1 VASIRIWQSGFQDEN
16 RPLTIFVLF
25 QHPPLTAIATTAA
38 TTTTSQYSVT
48 MKYLEN
54 EKLTELT
61 ADLSDAAIGQS
72 HRVIN
77 GRIEAYSMKRAGND
91 KKYAL
96 ALGQKYVAE
105 MEEIDQELAQTLE
118 RRRKRSSSAATFSE
132 AVNSKKKQKHR
143 RSMSFDYTLD
153 GSSSKTTLGDF
164 SELATR
170 RLMTDL
176 ILTLNASFPDYDF
189 SNAKPS
195 QFEKL
200 PIQTVR
206 DRIYERLSE
215 LAAFKSQ
222 EDWLVELWT
231 AVNDS
236 IDLRECEIYSFE
248 EDLEDNSLWSFHYFF
263 VNKSLRRVVFFTCS
277 EKIDEER
284 QLEMVEEAVEEKVA
298 FYPSD
303 AQTVDDSDWDPSDN
317 VSGGMS
323 LPISTV

>member
-1 VASIRIWQSGFQDEN
+1 
-16 RPLTIFVLF
+16 
-25 QHPPLTAIATTAA
+25 
-38 TTTTSQYSVT
+38 

-61 ADLSDAAIGQS
+61 ADLSDATIGQS
-72 HRVIN
+72 HRVID

-105 MEEIDQELAQTLE
+105 MEEIDQELAQTVE

-132 AVNSKKKQKHR
+132 AVNNKKQKPNRHA
-143 RSMSFDYTLD
+143 RSMSFDYALD

-195 QFEKL
+195 QFEKM

-215 LAAFKSQ
+215 LAAFKTQ

-236 IDLRECEIYSFE
+236 IDLRECEVYSFE

-284 QLEMVEEAVEEKVA
+284 QLEMVEEAVEEKEA

-303 AQTVDDSDWDPSDN
+303 AQTVDDCDWDPSDN

>member
-1 VASIRIWQSGFQDEN
+1 
-16 RPLTIFVLF
+16 
-25 QHPPLTAIATTAA
+25 
-38 TTTTSQYSVT
+38 

-105 MEEIDQELAQTLE
+105 MEEIDQELAQTVE

-132 AVNSKKKQKHR
+132 AANNKKQKPNRHA

-215 LAAFKSQ
+215 LAAFKTQ

-236 IDLRECEIYSFE
+236 IDLRECEVYSFE

-284 QLEMVEEAVEEKVA
+284 QLEMVEEVVEDKEA

-303 AQTVDDSDWDPSDN
+303 AQTVDDCDWDPSDN

>member
-1 VASIRIWQSGFQDEN
+1 
-16 RPLTIFVLF
+16 
-25 QHPPLTAIATTAA
+25 
-38 TTTTSQYSVT
+38 

-105 MEEIDQELAQTLE
+105 MEEIEQELAETVE

-132 AVNSKKKQKHR
+132 AVHNNNSKKQKPNRHS
-143 RSMSFDYTLD
+143 RSMSLDYTLD
-153 GSSSKTTLGDF
+153 GSSSSKTTLGDF

-195 QFEKL
+195 QFERL

-215 LAAFKSQ
+215 LAAFKPQ

-231 AVNDS
+231 AVNDAS
-236 IDLRECEIYSFE
+236 DLRECEVYSFE
-248 EDLEDNSLWSFHYFF
+248 EDLEDNSLWTFNYFF
-263 VNKSLRRVVFFTCS
+263 VNKSVRRVVFFTCN

-284 QLEMVEEAVEEKVA
+284 QLEMIEEAGVEDKTA

-303 AQTVDDSDWDPSDN
+303 AQTVDDCDWDPSDTA
-317 VSGGMS
+317 SGGMS

>member
-1 VASIRIWQSGFQDEN
+1 
-16 RPLTIFVLF
+16 
-25 QHPPLTAIATTAA
+25 
-38 TTTTSQYSVT
+38 

-61 ADLSDAAIGQS
+61 ADLSDATIGQS

-105 MEEIDQELAQTLE
+105 MEEIDQELAQTVE
-118 RRRKRSSSAATFSE
+118 RRRKRSQSAATFSE
-132 AVNSKKKQKHR
+132 AVNNKKQKPNLHA
-143 RSMSFDYTLD
+143 RSMSFDHTLD

-195 QFEKL
+195 QFEKM

-215 LAAFKSQ
+215 LAAFKTQ

-236 IDLRECEIYSFE
+236 IELRECEVYSFE

-284 QLEMVEEAVEEKVA
+284 QLEMVEEAVEEKEA

-303 AQTVDDSDWDPSDN
+303 AQTVDDCDWDPSDN
-317 VSGGMS
+317 VSGGMAV
-323 LPISTV
+323 PISTV

>member
-1 VASIRIWQSGFQDEN
+1 
-16 RPLTIFVLF
+16 
-25 QHPPLTAIATTAA
+25 
-38 TTTTSQYSVT
+38 

-61 ADLSDAAIGQS
+61 ADLSDATIGQS

-105 MEEIDQELAQTLE
+105 MEEIDQELAQTVE
-118 RRRKRSSSAATFSE
+118 RRRKRSASAASFSE
-132 AVNSKKKQKHR
+132 AVNKKKQKPNSHP
-143 RSMSFDYTLD
+143 RSISFDYTLD

-215 LAAFKSQ
+215 LAAFKTQ

-236 IDLRECEIYSFE
+236 IDLRECEVYSFE

>member
-1 VASIRIWQSGFQDEN
+1 
-16 RPLTIFVLF
+16 
-25 QHPPLTAIATTAA
+25 
-38 TTTTSQYSVT
+38 

-105 MEEIDQELAQTLE
+105 MEEIDQELAQTVE

-132 AVNSKKKQKHR
+132 AANNKKQKPNRHA

-215 LAAFKSQ
+215 LAAFKTQ

-236 IDLRECEIYSFE
+236 IDLRECEVYSFE

-284 QLEMVEEAVEEKVA
+284 QLEMVEEVVEDKEA

-303 AQTVDDSDWDPSDN
+303 AQTVDDCDWDPSDN

-323 LPISTV
+323 LPISTVWDAGSRMGRNFTCISLHQVR

>member
-1 VASIRIWQSGFQDEN
+1 
-16 RPLTIFVLF
+16 
-25 QHPPLTAIATTAA
+25 
-38 TTTTSQYSVT
+38 

-105 MEEIDQELAQTLE
+105 MEEIEQELAHTLE
-118 RRRKRSSSAATFSE
+118 RRRKRASSAVTFSE
-132 AVNSKKKQKHR
+132 AVNTKKQKSNCHA
-143 RSMSFDYTLD
+143 RSLSFDYTLD

-189 SNAKPS
+189 SNAKPN
-195 QFEKL
+195 QFERI

-215 LAAFKSQ
+215 LATFKTQ
-222 EDWLVELWT
+222 EDWLAELWA

-236 IDLRECEIYSFE
+236 IDLRECEVYSFE
-248 EDLEDNSLWSFHYFF
+248 EDLEDNSLWSFHYIF
-263 VNKSLRRVVFFTCS
+263 VNKSLRRVVFFTCN
-277 EKIDEER
+277 EKIDEAR
-284 QLEMVEEAVEEKVA
+284 QLEMVEEGAEDKVA
-298 FYPSD
+298 YYPTD
-303 AQTVDDSDWDPSDN
+303 AQTVDDNDWEPADN
-317 VSGGMS
+317 VSGGVS